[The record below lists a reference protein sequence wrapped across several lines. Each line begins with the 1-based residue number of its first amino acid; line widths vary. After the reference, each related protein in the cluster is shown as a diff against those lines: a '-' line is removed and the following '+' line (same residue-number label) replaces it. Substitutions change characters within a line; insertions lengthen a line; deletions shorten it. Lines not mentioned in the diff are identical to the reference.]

1 MMNINIEV
9 SKVFYEQTGLKAKIV
24 SQIGFN
30 EWMIETEDGETYH
43 IY

>member
-1 MMNINIEV
+1 MENEIKKLFFEH
-9 SKVFYEQTGLKAKIV
+9 TGKSAKIV
-24 SQIGFN
+24 SRIGFN